1 MAAKILV
8 VDDEPHFERLV
19 LQRFRRQVRE
29 REFEFIFALDGVEA
43 LEILDKK
50 PDIDIVLC
58 DINMPKMDG
67 LTFIGKLRER
77 HPLLKTVMVS
87 AYGDMKNIRSA
98 MNLGAY
104 DFVTKPIDFDD
115 LETTVHKTLNEVAV
129 VQRAEMAREL
139 EEKNE
144 QLQELDELKS
154 RFFTNISH
162 ELRTPLTVI
171 SGMAGQVKE
180 NPEKWFSKGLQM
192 IQRNSDNLLVLV
204 NQILELRKL
213 ESGKMALNLV
223 RGEVIHY
230 LKYIAESFQ
239 SFAESKQIALHF
251 DCPEKELVM
260 DYDPDQLLTIVSNL
274 LSNAIKYTP
283 EGGRI
288 DFQIEKKTAQT
299 SGISKT
305 PEVLQIRVKDTG
317 IGIPADQLP
326 YVFDRFF
333 QADTPDQPRRKDSTG
348 IGLALTRELVRLMNG
363 DIRVDS
369 SPAGSTFWVDLP
381 ITRHAAQANGES
393 DQKWMT
399 QLADYIPGAGETA
412 ESLAYDGAPDENAPV
427 LLLVEDNSDVLQ
439 YLISCLG
446 ADYRIILARDG
457 QEGVEKAME
466 EIPDIIISDVMMPR
480 MDGLE
485 LCRILK
491 TDQNTSHIPII
502 LLTARADVESRI
514 AGLERGADD
523 YLAKPFDKTE
533 LLVRLNKLLEL
544 RRQLQDRYRSFSALQ
559 TEEGEQV
566 FPEDSFIIRVRS
578 AVEANLDDEFFATPQ
593 LCQAIGMSRSQLHK
607 KIKAL
612 TGRSTTH
619 FMRSIRLHKALELLE
634 NSDLNISQV
643 AYEVGFHDPKYFSK
657 TFAEEFGKKPNEV
670 RKG

>member
-1 MAAKILV
+1 MDMAAKILV
-8 VDDEPHFERLV
+8 VDDEPGFERLV
-19 LQRFRRQVRE
+19 LQRFRRQVRGG
-29 REFEFIFALDGVEA
+29 EFEFVFALGGHEA
-43 LEILDKK
+43 LETLGKRQ
-50 PDIDIVLC
+50 DIDIALC
-58 DINMPKMDG
+58 DINMPKMSG
-67 LTFIGKLRER
+67 LALIAKLRES
-77 HPLLKTVMVS
+77 HPLLKIVMVS
-87 AYGDMKNIRSA
+87 AYGDLKNIRAA

-115 LETTVHKTLNEVAV
+115 LETTIRKTLNETAV
-129 VQRAEMAREL
+129 TRRAERAKEL

-144 QLQELDELKS
+144 QLKELDELKS

-204 NQILELRKL
+204 NQILELQKL
-213 ESGKMALNLV
+213 ESGKMALKAV
-223 RGEVIHY
+223 RGDVIHY
-230 LKYIAESFQ
+230 MRYIAESFQ
-239 SFAESKQIALHF
+239 SFAESKQIQLQFRCA
-251 DCPEKELVM
+251 EKDLVM
-260 DYDPDQLLTIVSNL
+260 DYDPEKLLSIVSNL
-274 LSNAIKYTP
+274 LSNAVKYTP

-288 DFQIEKKTAQT
+288 DFLIEKRPT
-299 SGISKT
+299 SDDSSN
-305 PEVLQIRVKDTG
+305 PEVLQIQVKDTG

-326 YVFDRFF
+326 FIFDRFF
-333 QADTPDQPRRKDSTG
+333 QADTPDHPRRTDSTG
-348 IGLALTRELVRLMNG
+348 IGLALTRELVKLMDG

-369 SPAGSTFWVDLP
+369 SPEGSAFYVRLP
-381 ITRHAAQANGES
+381 ITRNAGDPDVQPDKNWIA
-393 DQKWMT
+393 
-399 QLADYIPGAGETA
+399 QLADFIPGGAETP
-412 ESLAYDGAPDENAPV
+412 ETLSFDGATGENAPA
-427 LLLVEDNSDVLQ
+427 LLLVEDNPDVLQ
-439 YLISCLG
+439 YLVSCLG
-446 ADYRIILARDG
+446 GEYRISVARDG
-457 QEGVEKAME
+457 QEGIDKALE
-466 EIPDIIISDVMMPR
+466 EIPDIIISDVMMPGK
-480 MDGLE
+480 DGLE
-485 LCRILK
+485 LCRTLK

-502 LLTARADVESRI
+502 LLTAKADIESRI

-533 LLVRLNKLLEL
+533 LLVRLNRLLEL
-544 RRQLQDRYRSFSALQ
+544 RRQLQARYRSFAPLKA
-559 TEEGEQV
+559 EAGEPV
-566 FPEDSFIIRVRS
+566 FPEDSFIIRIRS

-643 AYEVGFHDPKYFSK
+643 AYEVGFRDPKYFSK

-670 RKG
+670 RRG